1 MAKLNPSNIYSESR
15 DVFSSI
21 LKANLIDP
29 KRGVANSNRRWF
41 YRDEPDTTARDFDG
55 YPTLVIDSPDLSDSP
70 EDLNGATSDTQ
81 ISFNIELAT
90 EYNDVNSRIDQ
101 LSSQI
106 YGLFKSFYVLNQ
118 FATNNMYEPDIE
130 SSPTAT
136 VTRDQK
142 RLHVRNFVITFRTTQ
157 EAS

>member
-1 MAKLNPSNIYSESR
+1 MAKLIPSNIYFEAR
-15 DVFSSI
+15 DVFTSI
-21 LKANLIDP
+21 LKANIVDP

-41 YRDEPDTTARDFDG
+41 YREEPDTTAYDFAG
-55 YPTLVIDSPDLSDSP
+55 YPTITIDSPDLSDSP
-70 EDLNGATSDTQ
+70 EDLLGATSDTQ
-81 ISFNIELAT
+81 ISFNIEIAT
-90 EYNDVNSRIDQ
+90 EYNDTESRIDVM
-101 LSSQI
+101 SSQL

-136 VTRDQK
+136 VNRDQK
-142 RLHVRNFVITFRTTQ
+142 RLHVRNFVITFQTTQ